1 MRAIKFRVW
10 DQENNV
16 MFGPVPIEHADVIFN
31 WTKKRMIPLQ
41 YSGLKDKNGIEI
53 YDADILIGEWSE
65 QGDTHK
71 HTQTLISEVCFR
83 AGGFVWHGY
92 PMSEF
97 KTEYDNDILKEY
109 RWTSGGYNN
118 IPTLYYMVSNFRV
131 IGNIYENPEL
141 LDGEGK

>member
-1 MRAIKFRVW
+1 MHKLDVRVW
-10 DQENNV
+10 NYARKEWLPEWSDRMV
-16 MFGPVPIEHADVIFN
+16 RALIWSSGAHDVN
-31 WTKKRMIPLQ
+31 LHTGYR
-41 YSGLKDKNGIEI
+41 DKNGIKI

-97 KTEYDNDILKEY
+97 KTEDDNDILKEY

-141 LDGEGK
+141 LDGDGK